1 METLIPDCSLWDHI
15 SKLFVNGSPIPRV
28 ERPYCSRTA
37 KVVGTLHPTLRKR
50 RLLWREINVFNNG
63 TLRLLQAWSKRQP
76 YVTTQWMTTGTWHY
90 INSKTKKHKRKFQK
104 KIINI
109 SIHKVKKSGEKGN
122 LGIFTTLAPILS
134 ISPKWTQTSR
144 RKMRKESLGV
154 VSGGCVERRVVVLHI
169 SGGSDRCLEASRP
182 WVPCGEQILCKW
194 MLYGF
199 VSEGI
204 RCYDLECLCIFFCM
218 VELHCA
224 GRKP

>member
-1 METLIPDCSLWDHI
+1 MCSIMVHWGYFKRGASDNLTSQHSEWQQARDI
-15 SKLFVNGSPIPRV
+15 TS
-28 ERPYCSRTA
+28 TA
-37 KVVGTLHPTLRKR
+37 KQK
-50 RLLWREINVFNNG
+50 N
-63 TLRLLQAWSKRQP
+63 
-76 YVTTQWMTTGTWHY
+76 
-90 INSKTKKHKRKFQK
+90 KHKRKLLK

-182 WVPCGEQILCKW
+182 WVPCGEQTLCKW